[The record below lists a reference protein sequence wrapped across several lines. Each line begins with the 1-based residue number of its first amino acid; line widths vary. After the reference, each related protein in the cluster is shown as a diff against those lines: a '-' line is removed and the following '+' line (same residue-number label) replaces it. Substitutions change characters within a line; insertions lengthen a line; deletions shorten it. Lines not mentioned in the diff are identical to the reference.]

1 MLCDDMTMAS
11 VSSVVIMFPPAKS
24 WEAGL
29 SFSLDTDTSQLGG
42 AVREGTL
49 SQSSHFET
57 YNSQLS
63 IIMGGTLS

>member
-24 WEAGL
+24 WEADTG
-29 SFSLDTDTSQLGG
+29 FSLDTDTSQLGG

-49 SQSSHFET
+49 ALSSHFDT
-57 YNSQLS
+57 Y
-63 IIMGGTLS
+63 